1 MWTTLLSVIL
11 TINELMASNVGEAM
25 SPAINFDSW
34 IELYNPSDESIDL
47 GGMYLSD
54 DENNLTKW
62 QMPSDIGKVPAKGF
76 KVIWLGSHSELETQA
91 PFKLDCDGGI
101 ICLSDKSGTLIVSQ
115 KYEEAI
121 SHTAWARKTD
131 GNGEWGWTSTP
142 TPGESNAT
150 AVFANQRLAAPVVS
164 VGSKLFTGSLNISV
178 AIPEGARLA
187 YTTNGSLPTDPKDIP
202 TEDPWTQRVKNGNCE
217 GDDASCLVSKDG
229 DSGKNENRITDGIG
243 YNDSRGVTVHSIKGA
258 KNDNTSQFFVYTPDH
273 IWQTGEQF
281 RFTMKVRADKAAKIK
296 AFAQKKP
303 GEDIQKSSWGGWGG
317 SGSSTPVSML
327 ASQYNVTTEWTEISY
342 EGTITS
348 DQADEQWDWG
358 GGWGGWGGGGSGT
371 ATYSLQTIAFNLNID
386 KNNDNNFY
394 FDEISWESLPVG
406 YTEFPTKESTDGK
419 FTVSATTNYTFRL
432 FQDGYLPSV
441 PVTRSYIQTSNKYT
455 LPIISIVGDK
465 KFFTDPKIG
474 LDCDGDGTNGKTGN
488 GQNYPKNYNCDWD
501 RPVNFSFLSPEG
513 EMLFNQDVNISVSGG
528 YTRSQNYRSFKL
540 KSNKV
545 FDGMNRLDYMF
556 FPQKPYNRNK
566 VLLIRNGGNDMY
578 SHNARFMDPALET
591 IIQRSGIDLDVQ
603 SYVPV
608 IEYVNGEL
616 RGVFNM
622 REPNN
627 DKFAYANFGYDDE
640 ELDALENGKVK
651 NGSDEVM
658 NRIYELGKRINE
670 DGVYDELMTLLDIDE
685 YTNYMAVTFFLY
697 NDDWPDN
704 NIKCYRSQNDGRY
717 RFVSFDLDYA
727 FQGCWANDRTYPSDK
742 NPFTNFYKFK
752 DEKGPHHNNVK
763 EIANKE
769 FVNLF
774 LNLLTHDGFRKK
786 FIDTFCLMG
795 GSVFEPTRANA
806 IVNELL
812 NNVKA
817 MCQLMKQQQPSIT
830 DGHDPDRTVSDIK
843 SNLKDRSKKMTDY
856 MKKFSQMK
864 LSGVTQQSVK
874 LSADAEGASIFVNG
888 LEVPYA
894 EFNGHLFAPVTLEAK
909 APAGYVF
916 KGWKNGDDIV
926 STAAEMELPSDAT
939 VSLVACFEA
948 LSDDQLMAQGITPV
962 RINEVSAANT
972 IYANEYWKRND
983 WVELYNTT
991 DSPIDV
997 AGMYLSDNA
1006 NKPKKYKIAADGAS
1020 TIIPAHGYLII
1031 WCDKLDPQS
1040 QLHSTFKLAAEGGDV
1055 LLTAEDES
1063 WCDHFVYTEHKGDET
1078 VGRYPDGAAD
1088 VFVMNTPTIAK
1099 ANIISSYITAVEQ
1112 PITTGIRDLMADVAD
1127 ELSLR
1132 YQQGNLALR
1141 STSAERLQ
1149 VRIANL
1155 AGQTIATL
1163 QPQLSGGYTEVNI
1176 DQLPAGIYV
1185 AIATDQQGHKTTC
1198 KFIKR

>member
-1 MWTTLLSVIL
+1 MWSTLLSVVL
-11 TINELMASNVGEAM
+11 VINELMASNAGVVM

-34 IELYNPSDESIDL
+34 IEVYNPSDQAVNL

-54 DENNLTKW
+54 DANNLKKW
-62 QMPSDIGKVPAKGF
+62 QMPSDMGKVPAKGF
-76 KVIWLGSHSELETQA
+76 KVIWLGSGDSNGLQA
-91 PFKLDCDGGI
+91 PFKLDCDGGTI
-101 ICLSDKSGTLIVSQ
+101 YLSDTNGSLVTSE
-115 KYEEAI
+115 KYPAAL
-121 SHTAWARKTD
+121 SRTAYARTTD
-131 GNGEWGWTSTP
+131 GGSSWSWTATP

-150 AVFANQRLAAPVVS
+150 ATFANQRLNAPKVS
-164 VGSKLFTGSLNISV
+164 VDSKLFTSSLTINV
-178 AIPEGARLA
+178 TIPQGARLG

-202 TEDPWTQRVKNGNCE
+202 TEDPWTQWVKNGDCE
-217 GDDASCLVSKDG
+217 GEDASCLAKKDG
-229 DSGKNENRITDGIG
+229 DKGKIENLITDGIG
-243 YNDSRGVTVHSIKGA
+243 VNKSRGVTVHAIKGA

-273 IWQTGEQF
+273 IWQTGEKF
-281 RFTMKVRADKAAKIK
+281 RFTMKIKADKSAKIK

-303 GEDIQKSSWGGWGG
+303 GESIEKQNWGWGG
-317 SGSSTPVSML
+317 GGSSTPVTIL

-342 EGTITS
+342 EGTITA
-348 DQADEQWDWG
+348 DQADEQWSGDW
-358 GGWGGWGGGGSGT
+358 WSGIGT
-371 ATYSLQTIAFNLNID
+371 TTYSLQTIAFNLNID
-386 KNNDNNFY
+386 KNNDNDFY
-394 FDEISWESLPVG
+394 FDEISWESLPAG

-419 FTVSATTNYTFRL
+419 FNITKTTNLTFRL
-432 FQDGYLPSV
+432 FQDGFLPSV

-455 LPIISIVGDK
+455 LPIISIVGDEA
-465 KFFTDPKIG
+465 FFWDDKIG
-474 LDCDGDGTNGKTGN
+474 FDCDGDGTNGTTGN
-488 GQNYPKNYNCDWD
+488 GQNFPKNYNCDWD
-501 RPVNFSFLSPEG
+501 RPVNFSFLTPEG
-513 EMLFNQDVNISVSGG
+513 KMLFNQDVNISVSGG

-545 FDGMNRLDYMF
+545 FDGMNRLDYAF

-566 VLLIRNGGNDMY
+566 TLLIRNGGNDMY

-608 IEYVNGEL
+608 IEYVNGKL

-670 DGVYDELMTLLDIDE
+670 DGVYRELTTLLDIDE
-685 YTNYMAVTFFLY
+685 YTNYMAATFFLY

-727 FQGCWANDRTYPSDK
+727 FQGCWANDRQYPSDK
-742 NPFTNFYKFK
+742 NPFANFYKFK
-752 DEKGPHHNNVK
+752 DESGPHHNNVK

-774 LNLLTHDGFRKK
+774 LNLLKHDGYRKK

-795 GSVFEPTRANA
+795 GSVFEPTRSNA

-817 MCQLMKQQQPSIT
+817 MCQMMKQQGIN
-830 DGHDPDRTVSDIK
+830 DGHNPDNTASAIK
-843 SNLKDRSKKMTDY
+843 TNLKDRSKKMTDY
-856 MKKFSQMK
+856 MQKFSQMK
-864 LSGVTQQSVK
+864 LSGVTRQEVQ
-874 LSADAEGASIFVNG
+874 LSTDTEGASLFVNG

-894 EFNGHLFAPVTLEAK
+894 EFKGHLFAPVTLEAK

-916 KGWKNGDDIV
+916 TGWKNGDEIV
-926 STAAEMELPSDAT
+926 STSAKMALPDDAT
-939 VSLVACFEA
+939 LSLVACFEA

-962 RINEVSAANT
+962 RINEISAANT
-972 IYANEYWKRND
+972 IYANEFWKRND

-991 DSPIDV
+991 NKDIDV
-997 AGMYLSDNA
+997 AGMYLSDNVD
-1006 NKPKKYKIAADGAS
+1006 KPKKYQIAANGIS
-1020 TIIPAHGYLII
+1020 TIIPAHGYLIV
-1031 WCDKLDPQS
+1031 WCDKLYPES
-1040 QLHSTFKLAAEGGDV
+1040 QLHAEFKLASEGGDV
-1055 LLTAEDES
+1055 LLTAADES

-1088 VFVMNTPTIAK
+1088 VYVMNTPTIAK
-1099 ANIISSYITAVEQ
+1099 SNIMSSYMIVVEQ
-1112 PITTGIRDLMADVAD
+1112 PVITGIRDLMADTAE
-1127 ELSLR
+1127 ELSIR
-1132 YQQGNLALR
+1132 YTEGNLAIR

-1155 AGQTIATL
+1155 AGQLVATL
-1163 QPQLSGGYTEVNI
+1163 PVELTGGATEISVE
-1176 DQLPAGIYV
+1176 QLPTGVYV
-1185 AIATDQQGHKTTC
+1185 AVITDKQGHKATC
-1198 KFIKR
+1198 KFVKR